1 MYTRI
6 KIEAASTARKARSVV
21 SLATEGDTEALAI
34 KYVYAPLPLNIA
46 DSIEGTL
53 SEFTTLLVNRVIVCV
68 VVPDCTSTTCTAIVG
83 TLDVGVVV
91 AVGEATGVDVPLPTV
106 AVGVVFG
113 CVVAVAAGVLVAFAV
128 AVAAGVLVPF
138 TAAVAVGPCCIEV
151 VGMTAGVA
159 VTLERSIVLGILFST
174 VRISL
179 AVGGVVPCLKFVMLS
194 TLTFLLLMFRS
205 TTCTVS

>member
-1 MYTRI
+1 MRNENETYNRI
-6 KIEAASTARKARSVV
+6 QTEAASTARKARSVV

-46 DSIEGTL
+46 VAIEGTL

-83 TLDVGVVV
+83 TFVVGVVV
-91 AVGEATGVDVPLPTV
+91 AVGEATGVGVPLPTV

-113 CVVAVAAGVLVAFAV
+113 CVV

-151 VGMTAGVA
+151 VGMTDGVA
-159 VTLERSIVLGILFST
+159 VALERSMVLGILFST

-205 TTCTVS
+205 TTCTES